1 MWRAI
6 GGTLVILFLLG
17 GCGQGETQKS
27 DKGADTAR
35 SVPAYSAEAF
45 FRTTSYRLPGAAGHS
60 FSPDGGRLLVTSDES
75 GVFNAYAVDLSSG
88 EKEPLTDSTSD
99 AVFGLSYFP
108 ADERVLFTRD
118 QGGNELNH
126 VFVREE
132 DGTSRDLTPGER
144 LKAGFLGWTASGDAF
159 FVTSNERDPRAFD
172 VYRYDATDYSRVLVF
187 ENPGLSPAAVSPD
200 GRWLALGRPR
210 TSADSDILLVDL
222 AGDDRT
228 PELITP
234 HEGDVSYSVMGFTPD
249 SGTLIYGTNEH
260 GEFTEAWAYDLA
272 RGEVA
277 PLVSADWD
285 VLDVRFS
292 PDGRYRVSA
301 VNEDARTRV
310 EIRDTANGETVA
322 FNGLPAGDLG
332 SVRFDRAG
340 RQVAF
345 TVASDVSPPDIF
357 VADLENRAARRLTRA
372 LNPEIAQED
381 LVTGEVVR
389 FSSYDGLEVPGILYR
404 PHAASAANP
413 VPALVWVHGGPGGQS
428 RRGYNPTI
436 QHLVN
441 HGYAV
446 YAINNRGSSGY
457 GKTFFHLD
465 DKRHGEADLG
475 DVVAARDFLAGLN
488 WIDGERIGIIGGS
501 YGGYMV
507 AAALAFSPDTFDVG
521 IDIFGVTN
529 WVRTLKSIPPWWGS
543 FRASLYDE
551 LGDPATDEE
560 RLTRISPLFH
570 AGNIKKPLLVVQG
583 VNDPRVLKV
592 ESDELVE
599 KVRANGV
606 PVEYVVFP
614 DEGHGFRKRANRIA
628 ASEAYVAFLD
638 KYLKGGGAA
647 ASAAVAE

>member
-1 MWRAI
+1 MSRRI
-6 GGTLVILFLLG
+6 GGALVMVLLLG
-17 GCGQGETQKS
+17 GCGQGAEQQKAAEPEAAQS
-27 DKGADTAR
+27 G
-35 SVPAYSAEAF
+35 PIYSAQAF
-45 FRTTSYRLPGAAGHS
+45 FRTTSYRLPGAAGYS
-60 FSPDGGRLLVTSDES
+60 FSPDDGKLLVTSDES
-75 GVFNAYAVDLSSG
+75 GVFNAYALDLAADSVQA
-88 EKEPLTDSTSD
+88 LTDSTSD
-99 AVFGLSYFP
+99 SVFGLSYFP
-108 ADERVLFTRD
+108 ADGRVLFTRD

-126 VFVREE
+126 VLVRET
-132 DGTSRDLTPGER
+132 DGTVRDLTPGER
-144 LKAGFLGWTASGDAF
+144 LKAGFLGWTAAGDAF
-159 FVTSNERDPRAFD
+159 FLTSNERDPKVFD
-172 VYRYDATDYSRVLVF
+172 VYRYDAANYDRTLVF
-187 ENPGLSPAAVSPD
+187 ENPGLSPAAISPD
-200 GRWLALGRPR
+200 GRWLALERPR

-222 AGDDRT
+222 ESAGKS
-228 PELITP
+228 PQVITA
-234 HEGDVSYSVMGFTPD
+234 HEGDAAYSVMSFTPD
-249 SGTLIYGTNEH
+249 SGSLIYGTNEH
-260 GEFTEAWAYDLA
+260 GEFTQAWAYDLMH
-272 RGEVA
+272 REVA
-277 PLVSADWD
+277 PLVAADWD

-301 VNEDARTRV
+301 INEDARTRV
-310 EIRDTANGETVA
+310 EIRDTGTGEAVV
-322 FNGLPAGDLG
+322 FSGLPDGDLG
-332 SVRFDRAG
+332 SVRFDRQG

-345 TVASDVSPPDIF
+345 LLSSDVSPPDVF
-357 VADLENRAARRLTRA
+357 VGDLESGAARRLTHA
-372 LNPEIAQED
+372 LNPEISSRD
-381 LVTGEVVR
+381 LVVGEVVR
-389 FSSYDGLEVPGILYR
+389 FKSYDGLEVPGILYR
-404 PHAASAANP
+404 PHAARPENP

-457 GKTFFHLD
+457 GKTFFHMD

-475 DVVAARDFLAGLN
+475 DVVAARAFLAGLD
-488 WIDGERIGIIGGS
+488 WIDGTRIGIIGGS

-507 AAALAFSPDTFDVG
+507 AAALAFTPDTFDAG

-551 LGDPATDEE
+551 LGDPATDEA
-560 RLTRISPLFH
+560 RLARISPLFH
-570 AGNIKKPLLVVQG
+570 AENIKKPLLVVQG

-606 PVEYVVFP
+606 PVAYVVFP

-638 KYLKGGGAA
+638 KYLKEKGPPAGVPEGR
-647 ASAAVAE
+647 

>member
-1 MWRAI
+1 MLKRI
-6 GGTLVILFLLG
+6 GGALVMALLLG
-17 GCGQGETQKS
+17 GCGQGAEQQKA
-27 DKGADTAR
+27 ADTEAAR
-35 SVPAYSAEAF
+35 SVPVYSADAF
-45 FRTTSYRLPGAAGHS
+45 FRTTSYRLPGATGYA
-60 FSPDGGRLLVTSDES
+60 FSPDDGTVLVTSDES
-75 GVFNAYAVDLSSG
+75 GVFNAYALDLADG
-88 EKEPLTDSTSD
+88 GVRALTDSTSD
-99 AVFGLSYFP
+99 SVYALSYFP
-108 ADERVLFTRD
+108 TDDRVLFTRD

-126 VFVREE
+126 VLVRES
-132 DGTSRDLTPGER
+132 DGTVRDLTPGER

-159 FVTSNERDPRAFD
+159 FLTSNERDPRAFD
-172 VYRYDATDYSRVLVF
+172 VYRYDARDYSRTLVF
-187 ENPGLSPAAVSPD
+187 ENPGLSPAAISPD
-200 GRWLALGRPR
+200 GRWLALVRPR

-222 AGDDRT
+222 ESTEKT
-228 PELITP
+228 PQPITE
-234 HEGDVSYSVMGFTPD
+234 HEGDVAYGVMSFTPD
-249 SGTLIYGTNEH
+249 SGSLIYGTDEH
-260 GEFTEAWAYDLA
+260 GEFTQAWVYDLTH
-272 RGEVA
+272 RETA
-277 PLVSADWD
+277 PLVAADWD

-292 PDGRYRVSA
+292 PDGRYRISA
-301 VNEDARTRV
+301 INADARTRV
-310 EIRDTANGETVA
+310 EILDTASGEAVT
-322 FNGLPAGDLG
+322 FGGLPEGDLG
-332 SVRFDRAG
+332 AVRFDHAG
-340 RQVAF
+340 RRLAF
-345 TVASDVSPPDIF
+345 TVARDVSPPDVFIG
-357 VADLENRAARRLTRA
+357 DLESGTARRLTHA
-372 LNPEIAQED
+372 LNPEISSAD
-381 LVTGEVVR
+381 LVVGEVVR
-389 FSSYDGLEVPGILYR
+389 FRSYDGTEIPGILYR
-404 PHAASAANP
+404 PHVASAANP
-413 VPALVWVHGGPGGQS
+413 VPALLWVHGGPGGQS

-457 GKTFFHLD
+457 GKTFFHMD
-465 DKRHGEADLG
+465 DRRHGEADLG
-475 DVVAARDFLAGLN
+475 DVVAARAFLAGLD
-488 WIDGERIGIIGGS
+488 WIDGGRIGIIGGS

-560 RLTRISPLFH
+560 RLARISPLFH
-570 AGNIKKPLLVVQG
+570 AENITKPLLVVQG

-638 KYLKGGGAA
+638 KYLKREKAA
-647 ASAAVAE
+647 ASATEGK